1 MIASRRGV
9 AILAAIAAVLA
20 IWVAVDLSSSTA
32 PVDRALVPGFD
43 PSRVTRLVW
52 PDVEAIRTGDT
63 WKQGSIPLDADAI
76 ADVLRTLQ
84 AARWHRRASAS
95 SAGQVRRT
103 LQVDHTQIGI
113 GRALEGTDQVWL
125 VIDGE
130 AVLVDGWVARALDRT
145 LLDLRV
151 RHPLASVPRAQALS
165 ISTGLHTIELAGRP
179 RRYANGP
186 LADAA
191 ALRPLEDQLA
201 ALEVVAIPDKVS
213 GARTAEVHAD
223 AVALEIRGPCT
234 GHPELLAES
243 GTYGEGCIRAGAWHD
258 VAHAFDVRFGEQR
271 AVDLRPVPV
280 EPTTATLLDGTVI
293 TFGPPPRAG
302 DHDADRD
309 RVSELH
315 AALTHAGTRADSTAP
330 PLGTIAIVDRAG
342 AHWDVEVLPGN
353 LVRRVVDQIVL
364 TAPTDILQRSGAM
377 YLDPTRWSEDRFA
390 VTAITLDGVT
400 YTRGAVVGE
409 WTRTPPGAVAPDKLE
424 ALAAALATVRAPLA
438 TEAPKPRHEVTVK
451 LAPPVGEPA
460 THVLEVGTGCAG
472 TVDGQRVRF
481 EPALC
486 AAINVIVR

>member
-1 MIASRRGV
+1 M
-9 AILAAIAAVLA
+9 
-20 IWVAVDLSSSTA
+20 
-32 PVDRALVPGFD
+32 PGFD
-43 PSRVTRLVW
+43 PARVTRLVW
-52 PDVEAIRTGDT
+52 PDVEATREGNT
-63 WKQGSIPLDADAI
+63 WKQGSIALDADAI

-95 SAGQVRRT
+95 SAGQVHRT
-103 LQVDHTQIGI
+103 LNIDQPHGHTEIAI
-113 GRALEGTDQVWL
+113 GRALVGTDQIWL

-130 AVLVDGWVARALDRT
+130 ALLVDGWVARALDRT
-145 LLDLRV
+145 PLDLRV
-151 RHPLASVPRAQALS
+151 RHPLASAPRAQTLS
-165 ISTGLHTIELAGRP
+165 ISTGQHTIELAGRP

-201 ALEVVAIPDKVS
+201 ALEVVAIPDKVD

-223 AVALEIRGPCT
+223 AVAFEIHGPCA
-234 GHPELLAES
+234 GHPDLLAES
-243 GTYGEGCIRAGAWHD
+243 GTYGDGCIRADAWQAA
-258 VAHAFDVRFGEQR
+258 AHAFDERFGEQR
-271 AVDLRPVPV
+271 AIDLRPVPV
-280 EPTTATLLDGTVI
+280 EPTRATLLDGTVI

-302 DHDADRD
+302 DQDADRD
-309 RVSELH
+309 RVTELY
-315 AALTHAGTRADSTAP
+315 AALTHAGTRADSTAK

-364 TAPTDILQRSGAM
+364 TVPADILQRPGAL

-390 VTAITLDGVT
+390 VTEITVDGVT

-409 WTRTPPGAVAPDKLE
+409 WTRTPPGAVTPDKLE

-438 TEAPKPRHEVTVK
+438 TGTQAPRHEVTVK
-451 LAPPVGEPA
+451 LSPPVGEPA
-460 THVLEVGTGCAG
+460 THVLEVGTGCLG
-472 TVDGQRVRF
+472 SVDGERVRF

-486 AAINVIVR
+486 DAISAVAR